1 MLYFY
6 DWIEFLVK
14 LVYIFMIIV
23 ISLVMLMLVFRNFRI
38 IANKINMNF
47 VIKIFIEIKRISYFL
62 IKLMLGVVIFLFLNY
77 NRYVYYRVGLTMT
90 YGYVFIY
97 AFALVV
103 MLWRIWAVNGLIFIL
118 RHFLPL
124 GIEGLLKIFIPVL
137 EVIGVIIRPITLAI
151 RLATNISCGHVVL
164 LIFRFFA
171 FNVANYLVISIRI
184 LLFGLYFIEFL
195 VCAIQAYVFW
205 RLIYIYL
212 IEIEV

>member
-1 MLYFY
+1 MSSNKISILFV
-6 DWIEFLVK
+6 LK
-14 LVYIFMIIV
+14 IFMD
-23 ISLVMLMLVFRNFRI
+23 
-38 IANKINMNF
+38 
-47 VIKIFIEIKRISYFL
+47 IKSIRYFL
-62 IKLMLGVVIFLFLNY
+62 IKIMLAVLIFLFLNY
-77 NRYVYYRVGLTMT
+77 NSYIYYSVGLTIN

-97 AFALVV
+97 AFSMVLL
-103 MLWRIWAVNGLIFIL
+103 LWVIWRVNRIIRIL
-118 RHFLPL
+118 SHFLPL
-124 GIEGLLKIFIPVL
+124 GIEGLLKVFIPVL
-137 EVIGVIIRPITLAI
+137 ELIGVLIRPLTLAI

-205 RLIYIYL
+205 RLIYIYI